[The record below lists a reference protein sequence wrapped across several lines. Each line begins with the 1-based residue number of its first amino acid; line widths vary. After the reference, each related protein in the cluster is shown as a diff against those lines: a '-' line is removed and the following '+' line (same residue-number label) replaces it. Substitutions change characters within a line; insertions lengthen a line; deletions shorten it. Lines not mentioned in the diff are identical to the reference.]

1 MNFTVVNHELK
12 VGTIK
17 SMGVSTAA
25 LFLIGDADVIIM
37 SSILD
42 TPPES
47 MVDGPFVPLVFDFP
61 GTPA

>member
-1 MNFTVVNHELK
+1 MNFTVVNHEIK

-17 SMGVSTAA
+17 SLGISAAA
-25 LFLIGDADVIIM
+25 LFIVGDVEFLIS

-47 MVDGPFVPLVFDFP
+47 IVAGPFVPLIFDL
-61 GTPA
+61 PAPR

>member
-1 MNFTVVNHELK
+1 MNFTVVNCELK

-17 SMGVSTAA
+17 SIGTSAA
-25 LFLIGDADVIIM
+25 SLFLVGDADLIIL

-47 MVDGPFVPLVFDFP
+47 LAKGPFVPPVLAVP
-61 GTPA
+61 TTPR